1 MSLQRYAFKLKLIVK
16 TDKNILDTHR
26 NRDEQIEFNGM
37 LIDKDLES
45 CLSAITFS
53 LRCVHTVTATA
64 TKSLLICSY
73 EVDF

>member
-37 LIDKDLES
+37 LIDKDSES
-45 CLSAITFS
+45 CLSAIP
-53 LRCVHTVTATA
+53 TA
-64 TKSLLICSY
+64 
-73 EVDF
+73 